1 MASARAA
8 TAGTRKTSSR
18 GLARRDWD
26 AVGAALD
33 ADGWARLPRLLT
45 ARQCAT
51 LRALFDRDGLFR
63 STIDMRRHG
72 YGSGHYRYFARPLP
86 ALVARLR
93 RELYVP
99 LAAVARRWATRLGAD
114 PGDYPRTLATFLARC
129 HAAGQRRPTPLLL
142 RYRVGDWNALH
153 QDRYG
158 AVAFPLQVL
167 IVLSERG
174 HDYEGGEVT
183 LVEQRPRAQSRAT
196 VITVDQGEGIVFT
209 NRERPVRGT
218 RGDYRVAMRHG
229 VSTLTKGERLTL
241 GIIFH
246 DAA

>member
-1 MASARAA
+1 MSVRRAMPV
-8 TAGTRKTSSR
+8 
-18 GLARRDWD
+18 RRDWS
-26 AVGAALD
+26 AIAAELD
-33 ADGWARLPRLLT
+33 ANGWARLPALLT

-51 LRALFDRDGLFR
+51 VRATFARDRLFR

-72 YGSGHYRYFARPLP
+72 YGSGTYRYFAYPLP
-86 ALVARLR
+86 ALVGRLR
-93 RELYVP
+93 ERLYVP
-99 LAAVARRWATRLGAD
+99 LAAIARGWAERLGGNPAAF
-114 PGDYPRTLATFLARC
+114 PPTLAGFLARC
-129 HAAGQRRPTPLLL
+129 HAAGQRRPTPLVL
-142 RYRVGDWNALH
+142 RYGAGDWNALH

-174 HDYEGGEVT
+174 SDYEGGEVM

-196 VITVDQGEGIVFT
+196 SITVDAGAGIVFT

-229 VSTLTKGERLTL
+229 VSVLTRGERYTL

-246 DAA
+246 DAE

>member
-1 MASARAA
+1 M
-8 TAGTRKTSSR
+8 GV
-18 GLARRDWD
+18 RRDWT
-26 AVGAALD
+26 AIGAALD
-33 ADGWARLPRLLT
+33 EHGWARLPGLLT
-45 ARQCAT
+45 ERQCASV
-51 LRALFDRDGLFR
+51 RALFGRDRLFR

-72 YGSGHYRYFARPLP
+72 YGSGHYRYFAYPLP
-86 ALVARLR
+86 PLVARLR
-93 RELYVP
+93 TTLYPP
-99 LAAVARRWATRLGAD
+99 LAAVARAWAERLRGDA
-114 PGDYPRTLATFLARC
+114 GDYPPTLDAFLRRC
-129 HAAGQRRPTPLLL
+129 HAAGQRRPTPLVL
-142 RYRVGDWNALH
+142 RYVAGDWNALH

-174 HDYEGGEVT
+174 RDYEGGEVV

-196 VITVDQGEGIVFT
+196 TITVDAGEGIVFT

-229 VSTLTKGERLTL
+229 VSTLTRGERYTL

-246 DAA
+246 DAE